1 MHYPTA
7 DFLGMV
13 SSIFSFIIC
22 TISKAEKEE
31 GEVNRGDKR
40 TSGKMGVDG
49 KMEGGKWQ
57 REDGG
62 ESYF

>member
-1 MHYPTA
+1 M
-7 DFLGMV
+7 
-13 SSIFSFIIC
+13 SSIFSFIVC
-22 TISKAEKEE
+22 TDSKADKEK

-49 KMEGGKWQ
+49 KMKDEKWQ